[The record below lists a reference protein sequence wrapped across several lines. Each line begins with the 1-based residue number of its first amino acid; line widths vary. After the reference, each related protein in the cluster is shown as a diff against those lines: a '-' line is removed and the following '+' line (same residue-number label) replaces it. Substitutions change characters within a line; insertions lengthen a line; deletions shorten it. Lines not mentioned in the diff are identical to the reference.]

1 MPASQIASQLG
12 LERDQV
18 ILGATELPRL
28 AAASIAQQD
37 RPLVIAVDG
46 SYPNDRSSRYPGI
59 ELLTWLRLKHKH
71 NAPILLVGFQTAEDI
86 LAKHPEHLIMLAPGN
101 RYERLP
107 IEPNQ
112 AQHLTTWLQG
122 DHALKGGSLH
132 DTYAPY
138 LKPAFDGVRFR
149 HRLANIFGLKMLWD
163 IHGCVDPAFKATY
176 SDELNKAF
184 DRVDALW
191 AEALLSGDLG
201 KVRHAVELHSAP
213 IVVELAAAESRLQE
227 VRQEFEAAK
236 EEGKL
241 TIQMME
247 PWQIQVDG
255 IRSAMRLILDPA
267 DRATW
272 QAKLDQLNAD
282 IAFSQELLEAAQ
294 RKESSKTIEA
304 QAVETRIATIEN
316 DLQQVAHSLPLIA
329 NHRQSQDLN
338 VDLTTLEVI
347 HVDDEGLT
355 GWFQVFK
362 HIIHGNADGKYHE
375 VVPVTPVNGAS
386 KESIEMAIEA
396 TAEIIEQKL
405 AAKAEPPENGMR
417 ADQILFLDLRL
428 FPSWDAHQRD
438 PAAMSGALLLRRIR
452 DRYMTLPIAVTTASN
467 KVWSYQVMR
476 DLGAD
481 AFWIKEGWDHD
492 WSLEDSVRNYGRLR
506 ELAARATSPAVRA
519 LRVLEDL
526 YHKVTAAPSPWWEH
540 GYWRTGE
547 PRRGDTST
555 AKMLHLSAIIQ
566 LRHYCQRY
574 MYQELSTPTAFSA
587 VKSTEGNANHDQRSV
602 MISSVSVLVA
612 SIVEAILFGPDKMT
626 RSSRELR
633 RRIRYHPGVEIL
645 DIRGEAAHKELIGY
659 DEKRLIHMI
668 ELLIDF
674 FTKPISFP
682 KVLYEL
688 TTSYKAY
695 VRDDYVATNRTN
707 WSVMVKIN
715 DAIIEGIVD
724 HVDKPDQIPA
734 KGVERHVYPMLDV
747 SGDKYYFTFRKPI
760 KPVTD

>member
-1 MPASQIASQLG
+1 
-12 LERDQV
+12 
-18 ILGATELPRL
+18 
-28 AAASIAQQD
+28 
-37 RPLVIAVDG
+37 
-46 SYPNDRSSRYPGI
+46 
-59 ELLTWLRLKHKH
+59 
-71 NAPILLVGFQTAEDI
+71 
-86 LAKHPEHLIMLAPGN
+86 
-101 RYERLP
+101 
-107 IEPNQ
+107 
-112 AQHLTTWLQG
+112 
-122 DHALKGGSLH
+122 
-132 DTYAPY
+132 
-138 LKPAFDGVRFR
+138 
-149 HRLANIFGLKMLWD
+149 
-163 IHGCVDPAFKATY
+163 
-176 SDELNKAF
+176 
-184 DRVDALW
+184 
-191 AEALLSGDLG
+191 
-201 KVRHAVELHSAP
+201 
-213 IVVELAAAESRLQE
+213 
-227 VRQEFEAAK
+227 
-236 EEGKL
+236 
-241 TIQMME
+241 MME

-282 IAFSQELLEAAQ
+282 IAFSHELLEAAQ

-304 QAVETRIATIEN
+304 QAVETRIGTIEN
-316 DLQQVAHSLPLIA
+316 DLQQAAHSLPLIT

-362 HIIHGNADGKYHE
+362 HIIHGDSDGKYHE
-375 VVPVTPVNGAS
+375 VVPVSPVNGAR

-396 TAEIIEQKL
+396 TAGIIEQKL
-405 AAKAEPPENGMR
+405 AAKAEPRENGMR

-452 DRYMTLPIAVTTASN
+452 ERHMTLPIVVTTASN
-467 KVWSYQVMR
+467 KVWSFKVMR

-547 PRRGDTST
+547 ARKGDTST

-574 MYQELSTPTAFSA
+574 MYQELSTPTAYSA
-587 VKSTEGNANHDQRSV
+587 EQPREENAIPDQRSV
-602 MISSVSVLVA
+602 MIASVSVLVA

-626 RSSRELR
+626 KSSRELR

-659 DEKRLIHMI
+659 DGTRLIHMI
-668 ELLIDF
+668 ELFHGFL
-674 FTKPISFP
+674 TKPISCP
-682 KVLYEL
+682 TVPYGL
-688 TTSYKAY
+688 TTQYQAY
-695 VRDDYVATNRTN
+695 ITENYVAADRAD
-707 WSVMVKIN
+707 WHVKVRIN
-715 DAIIEGIVD
+715 GTCTIDGIID
-724 HVDKPDQIPA
+724 HVDKPDKDKVPA
-734 KGVERHVYPMLDV
+734 KGVERNVYPMRDV
-747 SGDKYYFTFRKPI
+747 AGNKYYFTYRKLI
-760 KPVTD
+760 KSSN